1 MGSTQHLLPEN
12 ATANTSDCDAFSA
25 DAVSPAPT
33 DNTHNTSPIRI
44 LLIDRHPITL
54 LGLSSLLTDKVG
66 CIVVDALS
74 SADNVAETVKRQ
86 QPDIV
91 LMDIHMPDVDGVK
104 FVREVFAASGNTAKV
119 VILTAALKDNET
131 CDLISCGVKGILLK
145 EMRPALILQCVR
157 KVHDGGEW
165 LERRSMMQAFEQ
177 VLRQASELQAIADH
191 LSPRELELAILI
203 ATGCNNKTAS
213 QRLFISEGSVR
224 VYLTRIYNKLQVP
237 NRLQLALYFKEK
249 GLT

>member
-25 DAVSPAPT
+25 DAVSPTPT
-33 DNTHNTSPIRI
+33 DNTQNTPPIRI
-44 LLIDRHPITL
+44 LLVDSHPITL

-66 CIVVDALS
+66 CVVVDALN
-74 SADNVAETVKRQ
+74 SASNIAETVKRQ

-91 LMDIHMPDVDGVK
+91 LMDIHMPEVNGLTLI
-104 FVREVFAASGNTAKV
+104 REVFAAGGNTAKV
-119 VILTAALKDNET
+119 VILTAALKDSET

-177 VLRQASELQAIADH
+177 VLRHESELQAIADR

-203 ATGCNNKTAS
+203 ATGCCNKTAS
-213 QRLFISEGSVR
+213 
-224 VYLTRIYNKLQVP
+224 
-237 NRLQLALYFKEK
+237 
-249 GLT
+249 